1 MNKIKIKKT
10 DKVIVI
16 TGKDKGKIGEIL
28 SVYPKEERVVVSGV
42 NMIARHTKPSQVN
55 PNGGIIRKEAPLHVS
70 NVALVDTSTGKATK
84 IGYKIEGGVKKRIA
98 RSSKTE
104 V

>member
-1 MNKIKIKKT
+1 MKIKKT

-16 TGKDKGKIGEIL
+16 TGKYKGKVGEVL
-28 SVYPKEERVVVSGV
+28 SVYPKEQRVVVSGV

-55 PNGGIIRKEAPLHVS
+55 PSGGIVRKEAPVHIS
-70 NVALVDTSTGKATK
+70 NVAIVDPSTGKAAK
-84 IGYKIEGGVKKRIA
+84 VGYKIEGGVKKRIA
-98 RSSKTE
+98 RGSKTE